1 VEYQRIWWLLV
12 LAVFE
17 YGSMFSFPPFCGG
30 WGVGCGK
37 GVVGGGGY
45 LLAHCWVL
53 RQQELGPSVWGVWF
67 LGFLVFLGMT
77 AAVPCVGWWGCV
89 TGVVV

>member
-1 VEYQRIWWLLV
+1 
-12 LAVFE
+12 
-17 YGSMFSFPPFCGG
+17 M
-30 WGVGCGK
+30 GCGK

-53 RQQELGPSVWGVWF
+53 RQQELGPLF
-67 LGFLVFLGMT
+67 LGGLVCGVSGFPGHDCCRLR
-77 AAVPCVGWWGCV
+77 VGVVGCV